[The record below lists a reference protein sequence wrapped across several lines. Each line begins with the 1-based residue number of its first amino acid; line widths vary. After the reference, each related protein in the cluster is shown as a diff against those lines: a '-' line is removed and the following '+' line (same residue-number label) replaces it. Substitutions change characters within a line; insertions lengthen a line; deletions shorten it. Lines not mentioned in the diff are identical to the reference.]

1 MIGKAA
7 KKRKNKEYFVM
18 FSFFNSM
25 FHRMTKQTICSD
37 LKLRI
42 LIAAGAMQPQR
53 IIL

>member
-1 MIGKAA
+1 MIERSN
-7 KKRKNKEYFVM
+7 KKRKNREYFVRL
-18 FSFFNSM
+18 SFFNSM

-42 LIAAGAMQPQR
+42 LIAVGAMQPQR